1 MPAQQ
6 MPPQQVHIHQQ
17 APPVMSGP
25 SYGMGGPMSGGYGMG
40 MGNRMGGFGGMGGM
54 GGMGRMGGGGMGSM
68 LGPGLLGGGLGFLGG
83 MAVEDGI
90 RKCPERIVFR
100 KEHALLTSAQMICN
114 MMRTWM
120 AIMMVT

>member
-1 MPAQQ
+1 

-54 GGMGRMGGGGMGSM
+54 GGVNLADLFGAQFANFDM
-68 LGPGLLGGGLGFLGG
+68 GPGTTHFYG
-83 MAVEDGI
+83 
-90 RKCPERIVFR
+90 PQTSFR
-100 KEHALLTSAQMICN
+100 FG
-114 MMRTWM
+114 
-120 AIMMVT
+120 